1 MAQNGS
7 AGEDRPVGF
16 GKLCPYCEQRFFST
30 EFLAHMDLEF
40 DLINLNKAEA
50 AKVVSN

>member
-7 AGEDRPVGF
+7 AGEARPVGF
-16 GKLCPYCEQRFFST
+16 GKVCPYCKGSFFST
-30 EFLAHMDLEF
+30 EYLAHMDLEF

-50 AKVVSN
+50 AKVASN